1 MAKDKKKKA
10 VKKERGNYD
19 EKLAVS
25 GSFLDVMKAAG
36 KHANTKSAPKKP
48 WKSPLRSFSTT

>member
-48 WKSPLRSFSTT
+48 